1 MVFRGLNDKQWI
13 LKYIELYND
22 DYDRYEITREEKN
35 KFNKLMKPYSKFKKY
50 IFTLPK
56 PDVKAILNHKYDL
69 KKNKDKMKTK
79 LSKKETQKC
88 KEMVRKYSVKK
99 HQRTLQKYKSTRNA
113 LQKCK
118 QLLKK
123 TKNNK
128 III

>member
-13 LKYIELYND
+13 LKYIELYNNE
-22 DYDRYEITREEKN
+22 YDRGEITREEKN
-35 KFNKLMKPYSKFKKY
+35 KFNKLMKPYRKYKKY

-56 PDVKAILNHKYDL
+56 SDVKAILNHKYDL

-88 KEMVRKYSVKK
+88 KEMVRRFSVKM
-99 HQRTLQKYKSTRNA
+99 HQHTLQKYKSTRNA

-123 TKNNK
+123 TKK
-128 III
+128 SKK